1 MLKLSYSDL
10 KDMFPPRQK
19 NKNIYEHSKPKIMGW
34 TETIRY
40 GETNENDKDG
50 RT

>member
-10 KDMFPPRQK
+10 KDMFPLRQN

-34 TETIRY
+34 TEIIRSAIQSVKIRSI
-40 GETNENDKDG
+40 D
-50 RT
+50 

>member
-10 KDMFPPRQK
+10 KHMFPLRQN

-34 TETIRY
+34 TEIIRSAIQS
-40 GETNENDKDG
+40 DKIRSID
-50 RT
+50 